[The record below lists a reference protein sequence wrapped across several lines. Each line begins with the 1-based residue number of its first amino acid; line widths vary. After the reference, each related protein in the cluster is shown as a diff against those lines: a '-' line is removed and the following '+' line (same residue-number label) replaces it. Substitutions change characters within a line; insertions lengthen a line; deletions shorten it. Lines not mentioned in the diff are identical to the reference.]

1 MVKSTKITD
10 NRVTSNIL
18 DNTPERHSCVLF
30 RAYNLR
36 NMTMM
41 INGAAALIAYL
52 NYLFTGFPYGLILH
66 FFKSFGY
73 FYFRICQY
81 GRF

>member
-1 MVKSTKITD
+1 
-10 NRVTSNIL
+10 
-18 DNTPERHSCVLF
+18 
-30 RAYNLR
+30 
-36 NMTMM
+36 M

-81 GRF
+81 GGF